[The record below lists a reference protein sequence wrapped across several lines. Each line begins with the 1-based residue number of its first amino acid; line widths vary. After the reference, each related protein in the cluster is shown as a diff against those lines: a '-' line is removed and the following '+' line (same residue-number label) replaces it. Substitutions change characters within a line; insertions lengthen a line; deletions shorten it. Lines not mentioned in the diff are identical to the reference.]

1 MVKEFIQQVRSH
13 YQRPRGEIHLIET
26 AMYGNEGQFINSC
39 LESGKVSTVGETVE
53 DFEAAVIQRVGAQY
67 GLATNS
73 GTAALHLSLIVCDV
87 KPGDL
92 VITQPF
98 TFIATTNAIL
108 HAGARP
114 IFIDIDTETLG
125 LSPESLTEFLT
136 EESSIDDNGNC
147 LHLKSGS
154 RISACIPV
162 HTFGHPAHISEIV
175 AICRKF
181 GVRVIEDAAEGLGS
195 SLQGK
200 SVGTFGDVGVFSFN
214 GNKIVTS
221 GGGGML
227 ITNDNSLYT
236 QAKAISNQSKSQ
248 MNMSCHHVGYN
259 YRMPALN
266 ASLGLAQW
274 QYLDQSIRQKR
285 ELTSWYQSILN
296 HHDVKIMTEPEGAF
310 SNYWMQAGIFPR
322 REMRDNFVE
331 RTNAEGIETRK
342 AWPLLSNHSLFK
354 NPYLASFPNAT
365 WAESRIAN
373 FPSTVIPHA

>member
-1 MVKEFIQQVRSH
+1 MVKEFIRQVRSH
-13 YQRPRGEIHLIET
+13 YQRPRGKIHLIET
-26 AMYGNEGQFINSC
+26 AMYGNEGQYINSC
-39 LESGKVSTVGETVE
+39 LKSGKVSTVGETVE
-53 DFEAAVIQRVGAQY
+53 DFEAVVIQRVGAQY

-73 GTAALHLSLIVCDV
+73 GTAALHLSLIVCGV

-125 LSPESLTEFLT
+125 LSPQSLTEFLT
-136 EESSIDDNGNC
+136 EESRIDDNGNC

-154 RISACIPV
+154 RIAACIPV
-162 HTFGHPAHISEIV
+162 HTFGHPTHISEIV
-175 AICRKF
+175 AICGKF

-200 SVGTFGDVGVFSFN
+200 SVGMFGDVGVVSFN

-227 ITNDNSLYT
+227 ITNDNSLFT

-248 MNMSCHHVGYN
+248 MNMSCNQIGYN

-274 QYLDQSIRQKR
+274 QYLDQNIRQKR
-285 ELTSWYQSILN
+285 ELTSWYQSMFN
-296 HHDVKIMTEPEGAF
+296 HQDIKIMTEPEGAF
-310 SNYWMQAGIFPR
+310 SNYWMQAGIFPN
-322 REMRDNFVE
+322 REMRDDFVE
-331 RTNAEGIETRK
+331 RTNAEDIETRK
-342 AWPLLSNHSLFK
+342 AWPLLNNHPLFEG
-354 NPYLASFPNAT
+354 PYHAALPNAI
-365 WAESRIAN
+365 WAESRITN